1 MNAEL
6 NIRLPLSGMPMHKF
20 LILTLAVTITF
31 DIHAQDRHFSQFFNS
46 PIQLNPALAGVIDG
60 TYRVNLNYRDQWNK
74 LTNGNYSTVNASGD
88 INFKV
93 PFRKLQQDLLG
104 IGASFLS
111 DKASTFGFQSNELAF
126 VGAYHKSVGKNQF
139 LSFGFKTGI
148 QQRGINFENLKFE
161 DQYIEGQGY
170 VSTSRETLPENNV
183 SFAELAIGLNY
194 NWNANDEKSFN
205 IGISWHHLNAPDF
218 SYFNLSLPVNTLPVK
233 KPLYRLFSFNVS
245 GSFYNGSGVLTPRVW
260 TLAQG
265 PHFQAMAGASYLLPI
280 DLDQTNKL
288 ILGGYLKGVKD
299 EKGLALESF
308 VPMIGI
314 ELGKVNF
321 TFSYD
326 ANTRRLAQNYLNQ
339 SIFEFGL
346 TFTGSQNNVAN
357 ICPKF

>member
-1 MNAEL
+1 MNTEL
-6 NIRLPLSGMPMHKF
+6 NIRLPLPRMQMNK
-20 LILTLAVTITF
+20 ILFFTITCAF
-31 DIHAQDRHFSQFFNS
+31 SFRLIAQDRHFSQFFNS
-46 PIQLNPALAGVIDG
+46 PIQLNPALAGVMDG
-60 TYRVNLNYRDQWNK
+60 TYRVNINYRDQWNK

-139 LSFGFKTGI
+139 LSLGIKTGI

-170 VSTSRETLPENNV
+170 VSASRENLPENNV

-194 NWNANDEKSFN
+194 NWNASDEKSFN
-205 IGISWHHLNAPDF
+205 IGVSWHHLNTPDY

-233 KPLYRLFSFNVS
+233 KPLYRLFSLNAS
-245 GSFYNGSGVLTPRVW
+245 GSFYNGSGVITPRIW
-260 TLAQG
+260 TLTQG
-265 PHFQAMAGASYLLPI
+265 PYLQALAGASYLLP
-280 DLDQTNKL
+280 LDQDQTKKL
-288 ILGGYLKGVKD
+288 ILGGYVRAVKD
-299 EKGLALESF
+299 ESGLALESF
-308 VPMIGI
+308 IPMLGI

-326 ANTRRLAQNYLNQ
+326 ANTRRLTQNYFNQ

-346 TFTGSQNNVAN
+346 SFTGSQNNVAN